1 MIIEEKQ
8 IIGHPEVVDFE
19 GEALGDVDSEVEEGG
34 DTVEDVTLGD
44 QILTEEEVSIIFFS
58 MVK

>member
-1 MIIEEKQ
+1 MITEEKQ

-19 GEALGDVDSEVEEGG
+19 VEALGDVDSEVEEDG

-44 QILTEEEVSIIFFS
+44 QILTEEEVSIIFFFT
-58 MVK
+58 VK